1 MKIHLIRHTAVDVP
15 TGVCYGRSDVP
26 PAETF
31 PIEAEAVRARL
42 AGRFVCV
49 YTSPSLRCTRLAKA
63 CGYPD
68 ATRDARLAELDFGA
82 WELRRWEDT
91 DAQVRWRE
99 DWIDTPPPG
108 GESLR
113 RMYARVAS
121 FFDALRRDTDVLVFT
136 HAGVIR
142 CARAYFGE
150 TPLEKSFDT
159 PVACGEIVTMIG

>member
-1 MKIHLIRHTAVDVP
+1 MKIHLIRHTSVDVP
-15 TGVCYGRSDVP
+15 AGVCYGRSDVP

-31 PIEAEAVRARL
+31 PAEAEAVRAGL
-42 AGRFVCV
+42 PGRFERV
-49 YTSPSLRCTRLAKA
+49 YTSPSARCTRLADA

-68 ATRDARLAELDFGA
+68 AARDARLAELDFGA
-82 WELRRWEDT
+82 WEMRRWDDT
-91 DAQVRWRE
+91 DVGARWRG

-121 FFDALRRDTDVLVFT
+121 FFDALPRGEDVLVFT

-150 TPLEKSFDT
+150 TPLEQVFDT
-159 PVACGEIVTMIG
+159 PTACGEIVTFTR